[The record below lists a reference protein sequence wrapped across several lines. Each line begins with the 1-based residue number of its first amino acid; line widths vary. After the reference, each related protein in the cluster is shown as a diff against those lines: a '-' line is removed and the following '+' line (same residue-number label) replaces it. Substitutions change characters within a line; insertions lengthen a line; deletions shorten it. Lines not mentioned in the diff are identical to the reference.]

1 MGVFIRFLGEKYS
14 RSQIIVYIC
23 RINRPTMETLKPIP
37 PKSASGEANPL
48 FTYIDSKDYD
58 SIINENNVPRIFN
71 RGGIFICLAGE
82 GYVII
87 NEHKY
92 PLSARTMCVAFP
104 GTIIQGFHRGEGFES
119 YTLRIDTDFLRDL
132 SFPSAPSVHMLLRE
146 NPCVVLSEEQLE
158 SILKVCRMMHERDSR
173 ADHPYHE
180 QINALMLTLLC
191 YELAG
196 VYIQDIPVMR
206 EPCSRQDVIFR
217 KFLSLLATDIT
228 ISREVQYYAD
238 KLCITP
244 KYLTIVTR
252 QMSDR
257 SAATWI
263 THSVILNAKALLATT
278 QLTVQQVSNR
288 LNFPNPSFFGQYFL
302 RHTGMTPKEF
312 RRSKMK

>member
-1 MGVFIRFLGEKYS
+1 MDALIPK
-14 RSQIIVYIC
+14 
-23 RINRPTMETLKPIP
+23 P
-37 PKSASGEANPL
+37 PKSASIETNPL
-48 FTYIDSKDYD
+48 FTYIDSKEYD
-58 SIINENNVPRIFN
+58 AIINENNVPRVFN

-82 GYVII
+82 GYVTI

-104 GTIIQGFHRGEGFES
+104 GTIIQEFKRGEGFES
-119 YTLRIDTDFLRDL
+119 YTLRIDTDFLREL
-132 SFPSAPSVHMLLRE
+132 NFPAASSVHMMMRE
-146 NPCVVLSEEQLE
+146 NPCMVLSEEQLE
-158 SILKVCRMMHERDSR
+158 SILQVCRMMHERDSR
-173 ADHPYHE
+173 TDHPYHE
-180 QINALMLTLLC
+180 QINAQMLTLLC

-196 VYIQDIPVMR
+196 VYAHDIPVMR

-238 KLCITP
+238 KLGITP

-263 THSVILNAKALLATT
+263 THSVILNAKALLSTT
-278 QLTVQQVSNR
+278 QLSVLQVASR

-302 RHTGMTPKEF
+302 RHTGMTPREF

>member
-1 MGVFIRFLGEKYS
+1 MHVEMEKLTTAPATPQDATS
-14 RSQIIVYIC
+14 ES
-23 RINRPTMETLKPIP
+23 
-37 PKSASGEANPL
+37 NPL

-58 SIINENNVPRIFN
+58 LIINENNVPRVFN

-82 GYVII
+82 GYVTI

-104 GTIIQGFHRGEGFES
+104 GTIIQEFKRGEGFES
-119 YTLRIDTDFLRDL
+119 YTLRIDTDFLREL
-132 SFPSAPSVHMLLRE
+132 NFPSASSVHMLMRE
-146 NPCVVLSEEQLE
+146 NPCMILSEEQLE
-158 SILKVCRMMHERDSR
+158 SILQVCRMMHERDQR

-180 QINALMLTLLC
+180 QINQHMLTLLC

-196 VYIQDIPVMR
+196 VYARDIPVMR

-263 THSVILNAKALLATT
+263 THSVIINAKALLATT
-278 QLTVQQVSNR
+278 QLTVQQVSNK

-312 RRSKMK
+312 RRSKM

>member
-1 MGVFIRFLGEKYS
+1 MDA
-14 RSQIIVYIC
+14 
-23 RINRPTMETLKPIP
+23 LKPIP
-37 PKSASGEANPL
+37 LKSASTETHPL
-48 FTYIDSKDYD
+48 FTYIDSKEYD
-58 SIINENNVPRIFN
+58 AIINENNVPRVFN

-82 GYVII
+82 GYVTI

-104 GTIIQGFHRGEGFES
+104 GTIIQEFKRGEGFES
-119 YTLRIDTDFLRDL
+119 YTLRIDTDFLREL
-132 SFPSAPSVHMLLRE
+132 NFPAASSVHMMMRE
-146 NPCVVLSEEQLE
+146 NPCMVLSEEQLE
-158 SILKVCRMMHERDSR
+158 SILQVCRLMHERDSR
-173 ADHPYHE
+173 TDHPYHE
-180 QINALMLTLLC
+180 QINAQMLTLLC

-196 VYIQDIPVMR
+196 VYARDIPVMR

-238 KLCITP
+238 KLGITP

-263 THSVILNAKALLATT
+263 THSVILNAKALLSTT
-278 QLTVQQVSNR
+278 QLSVLQVASR

-302 RHTGMTPKEF
+302 RHTGMTPREF

>member
-1 MGVFIRFLGEKYS
+1 
-14 RSQIIVYIC
+14 
-23 RINRPTMETLKPIP
+23 
-37 PKSASGEANPL
+37 
-48 FTYIDSKDYD
+48 
-58 SIINENNVPRIFN
+58 
-71 RGGIFICLAGE
+71 
-82 GYVII
+82 
-87 NEHKY
+87 
-92 PLSARTMCVAFP
+92 
-104 GTIIQGFHRGEGFES
+104 
-119 YTLRIDTDFLRDL
+119 
-132 SFPSAPSVHMLLRE
+132 
-146 NPCVVLSEEQLE
+146 
-158 SILKVCRMMHERDSR
+158 MH
-173 ADHPYHE
+173 
-180 QINALMLTLLC
+180 
-191 YELAG
+191 
-196 VYIQDIPVMR
+196 

-278 QLTVQQVSNR
+278 QLTVQQVSNK

-312 RRSKMK
+312 RRSKM

>member
-1 MGVFIRFLGEKYS
+1 MDA
-14 RSQIIVYIC
+14 
-23 RINRPTMETLKPIP
+23 LKPIP
-37 PKSASGEANPL
+37 PKSAPTEANPL

-82 GYVII
+82 GYVTI
-87 NEHKY
+87 NERKY

-104 GTIIQGFHRGEGFES
+104 GTIIQEFYRGEGFES

-132 SFPSAPSVHMLLRE
+132 SFPSAPSVHMLMRE
-146 NPCVVLSEEQLE
+146 NPCMILSEEQLE
-158 SILKVCRMMHERDSR
+158 SILQVCRMMHERDSR
-173 ADHPYHE
+173 TDHPYHE
-180 QINALMLTLLC
+180 QINAQMLTLLC

-196 VYIQDIPVMR
+196 VYARDIPVMS

-263 THSVILNAKALLATT
+263 THSVILNAKALLSTT
-278 QLTVQQVSNR
+278 QLTVQQVSNK

>member
-1 MGVFIRFLGEKYS
+1 MDSLIINTEQTT
-14 RSQIIVYIC
+14 SQ
-23 RINRPTMETLKPIP
+23 
-37 PKSASGEANPL
+37 SNPL

-58 SIINENNVPRIFN
+58 SIINENNVPRKFN

-82 GYVII
+82 GYVTI

-92 PLSARTMCVAFP
+92 PLSARTLCVAFP
-104 GTIIQGFHRGEGFES
+104 GTIIQEFKRGEGFQS

-132 SFPSAPSVHMLLRE
+132 NFPAASSVHMLMRE
-146 NPCVVLSEEQLE
+146 NPCIVLSEEQLE
-158 SILKVCRMMHERDSR
+158 SIMQVCSLMHERDQRTS
-173 ADHPYHE
+173 HPYHE
-180 QINALMLTLLC
+180 QINQQILTLLC

-196 VYIQDIPVMR
+196 VYARYIPVMR
-206 EPCSRQDVIFR
+206 EPCSRQEIIFR

-252 QMSDR
+252 QMSER

-263 THSVILNAKALLATT
+263 THSVILNAKALLSTT

-312 RRSKMK
+312 RRSKM

>member
-1 MGVFIRFLGEKYS
+1 
-14 RSQIIVYIC
+14 
-23 RINRPTMETLKPIP
+23 METLKPIP

-132 SFPSAPSVHMLLRE
+132 SFPSAPSVHMLMRE
-146 NPCVVLSEEQLE
+146 NPCMVLSEEQLE

-191 YELAG
+191 LKGGMSIEGLNG
-196 VYIQDIPVMR
+196 I
-206 EPCSRQDVIFR
+206 
-217 KFLSLLATDIT
+217 
-228 ISREVQYYAD
+228 D
-238 KLCITP
+238 KKKKI
-244 KYLTIVTR
+244 
-252 QMSDR
+252 
-257 SAATWI
+257 
-263 THSVILNAKALLATT
+263 
-278 QLTVQQVSNR
+278 
-288 LNFPNPSFFGQYFL
+288 
-302 RHTGMTPKEF
+302 
-312 RRSKMK
+312 

>member
-1 MGVFIRFLGEKYS
+1 MDNLTVT
-14 RSQIIVYIC
+14 
-23 RINRPTMETLKPIP
+23 PTPAP
-37 PKSASGEANPL
+37 NDSHPL

-58 SIINENNVPRIFN
+58 LIINENKVPRVFN

-82 GYVII
+82 GYVTI

-104 GTIIQGFHRGEGFES
+104 GTIIQEFKRGEGFES
-119 YTLRIDTDFLRDL
+119 YTLRIDTGFLREL
-132 SFPSAPSVHMLLRE
+132 NFPSAPEVHMLMRE
-146 NPCVVLSEEQLE
+146 NPCMVLSEEQLE
-158 SILKVCRMMHERDSR
+158 SILQVCRMMHERDER
-173 ADHPYHE
+173 TDHPYHE
-180 QINALMLTLLC
+180 QINEQMLKLLC

-196 VYIQDIPVMR
+196 VYARDIPVMH

-244 KYLTIVTR
+244 KYLTIITR
-252 QMSDR
+252 QVSDR
-257 SAATWI
+257 SAAAWI
-263 THSVILNAKALLATT
+263 TRTVILNAKALLSST
-278 QLTVQQVSNR
+278 QLSVQQISAR

-302 RHTGMTPKEF
+302 RHTGLTPKEY
-312 RRSKMK
+312 RRQKM

>member
-1 MGVFIRFLGEKYS
+1 MDSL
-14 RSQIIVYIC
+14 IINPEQAIT
-23 RINRPTMETLKPIP
+23 NQ
-37 PKSASGEANPL
+37 SNPL

-58 SIINENNVPRIFN
+58 SIINENNVPRKFN

-82 GYVII
+82 GYVTI

-104 GTIIQGFHRGEGFES
+104 GTIIQEFKRGEGFQS
-119 YTLRIDTDFLRDL
+119 YTLRIDTDFLHDL
-132 SFPSAPSVHMLLRE
+132 NFPAAPSVHMLMRE
-146 NPCVVLSEEQLE
+146 HPCMVLSEEQLE
-158 SILKVCRMMHERDSR
+158 AILQVCRMMHDRDQHTS
-173 ADHPYHE
+173 HPYHE
-180 QINALMLTLLC
+180 QINQQMLTLLC

-196 VYIQDIPVMR
+196 VYARDIPVMR
-206 EPCSRQDVIFR
+206 EPCSRQDIIFR

-263 THSVILNAKALLATT
+263 THSVILNAKALLSTT
-278 QLTVQQVSNR
+278 QLTVQQVSNK

-312 RRSKMK
+312 RRSKM

>member
-1 MGVFIRFLGEKYS
+1 
-14 RSQIIVYIC
+14 
-23 RINRPTMETLKPIP
+23 METLKPIL

-132 SFPSAPSVHMLLRE
+132 SFPSAPSVHMLMRE
-146 NPCVVLSEEQLE
+146 NPCMVLSEEQLE
-158 SILKVCRMMHERDSR
+158 SILKVCSMMHERDSR

-196 VYIQDIPVMR
+196 VYVQDIPVMR

>member
-1 MGVFIRFLGEKYS
+1 MDNLTVIPTPAITDS
-14 RSQIIVYIC
+14 R
-23 RINRPTMETLKPIP
+23 
-37 PKSASGEANPL
+37 PL

-58 SIINENNVPRIFN
+58 LIINENNVPRVFN

-82 GYVII
+82 GYVTI

-104 GTIIQGFHRGEGFES
+104 GTIIQEFKRGEGFES
-119 YTLRIDTDFLRDL
+119 YTLRIDTGFLREL
-132 SFPSAPSVHMLLRE
+132 NFPSAPEVHMLMRE
-146 NPCVVLSEEQLE
+146 NPCMVLSEEQLE
-158 SILKVCRMMHERDSR
+158 SILQVCRMMHERDER
-173 ADHPYHE
+173 TDHPYHE
-180 QINALMLTLLC
+180 QINEQMLKLLC

-196 VYIQDIPVMR
+196 VYARDIPVMH

-263 THSVILNAKALLATT
+263 THSVILNAKALLSTT
-278 QLTVQQVSNR
+278 QLTVQQVSNK

-312 RRSKMK
+312 RRSKM

>member
-1 MGVFIRFLGEKYS
+1 MDNLTVTPTPATTDS
-14 RSQIIVYIC
+14 R
-23 RINRPTMETLKPIP
+23 
-37 PKSASGEANPL
+37 PL

-58 SIINENNVPRIFN
+58 LIINENNVPRVFN

-82 GYVII
+82 GYVTI

-104 GTIIQGFHRGEGFES
+104 GTIIQEFKRGEGFES
-119 YTLRIDTDFLRDL
+119 YTLRIDTGFLREL
-132 SFPSAPSVHMLLRE
+132 NFPSAPEVHMLMRE
-146 NPCVVLSEEQLE
+146 NPCMVLSEEQLE
-158 SILKVCRMMHERDSR
+158 SILQVCRMMHERDER
-173 ADHPYHE
+173 TDHPYHE
-180 QINALMLTLLC
+180 QINEQMLKLLC

-196 VYIQDIPVMR
+196 VYARDIPVMH

-244 KYLTIVTR
+244 KYLTIITR
-252 QMSDR
+252 QVSDR
-257 SAATWI
+257 SAAAWI
-263 THSVILNAKALLATT
+263 TRTVILNAKALLSST
-278 QLTVQQVSNR
+278 QLSVQQISAR

-302 RHTGMTPKEF
+302 RHTGLTPKEY
-312 RRSKMK
+312 RRQKM

>member
-1 MGVFIRFLGEKYS
+1 MDSFI
-14 RSQIIVYIC
+14 
-23 RINRPTMETLKPIP
+23 INPEQTISNQR
-37 PKSASGEANPL
+37 NPL

-58 SIINENNVPRIFN
+58 SIINENNVPRKFN

-82 GYVII
+82 GYVTI

-104 GTIIQGFHRGEGFES
+104 GTIIQEFKRGEGFQS

-132 SFPSAPSVHMLLRE
+132 NFPAAPSVHMLMRE
-146 NPCVVLSEEQLE
+146 HPCMVLSEEQLE
-158 SILKVCRMMHERDSR
+158 AILQVCRMMHDRDQRTS
-173 ADHPYHE
+173 HPYHE
-180 QINALMLTLLC
+180 QINQQMLTLLC

-196 VYIQDIPVMR
+196 VYARDIPVMR
-206 EPCSRQDVIFR
+206 EPCSRQDIIFR

-263 THSVILNAKALLATT
+263 THSVILNAKALLSTT
-278 QLTVQQVSNR
+278 QLTVQQVSNK

-302 RHTGMTPKEF
+302 RHTSMTPKEF
-312 RRSKMK
+312 RRSEM